1 MVKIAIACSGL
12 GHIHRGIET
21 WAADL
26 AGALREAGEDVT
38 LFQGSG
44 EPAEDWQKVL
54 PCQKRFDPKTQ
65 AWVRRLKP
73 LGGWRYGFG
82 SGYEMEQTTFALKL
96 WPKIR
101 ADYDIL
107 HVQDPTIAQIME
119 QLNRKHLSRPR
130 VILAHG
136 TEEPTET
143 LQKFSHLQ
151 HLAPCYLTD
160 WEAHRPPKQQVFA
173 IPNFV
178 DAAKFSP
185 GNKCAAR
192 KQWNLPPNDFIVL
205 CVAAIKKTH
214 KRMDDLLREFALFSE
229 SYAAAATLVI
239 AGGREVESDEIIA
252 EGRRL
257 LGSRVQF
264 LEGVSREKI
273 PDLYRAADV
282 FALASR
288 HEMMPIALL
297 EALASGLP
305 VVCNDT
311 PTLRWM
317 VGPAGELNDISQAGN
332 LALQLENLANP
343 IKRAALSMEAR
354 NYAEA
359 NFSTGAVV
367 EQIRAMHTKVAGSHS

>member
-1 MVKIAIACSGL
+1 MKIAIACSGL
-12 GHIHRGIET
+12 GHISRGIET
-21 WAADL
+21 WALDL
-26 AGALREAGEDVT
+26 AQALHEAGDNVT

-44 EPAEDWQKVL
+44 ESAEGWRQVV
-54 PCQKRFDPKTQ
+54 PCRKRFDPQTL
-65 AWVRRLKP
+65 ASVERLKRF
-73 LGGWRYGFG
+73 GGWRYGMG

-101 ADYDIL
+101 ADYQIL
-107 HVQDPTIAQIME
+107 HVQDPTLAHIME
-119 QLNRKHLSRPR
+119 QLNRRKLSRPR

-136 TEEPTET
+136 TEEPTAT

-151 HLAPCYLTD
+151 HLAPCYLAD
-160 WEAHRPPKQQVFA
+160 WEPNRPPGQQAFA

-178 DAAKFSP
+178 DVKKFAP
-185 GNKCAAR
+185 GDRCAAR
-192 KQWNLPPNDFIVL
+192 KKWDLPPDDFIVL

-214 KRMDDLLREFALFSE
+214 KRMDDLLREFAQFAE
-229 SYAAAATLVI
+229 KYNRPATLVI
-239 AGGREVESDEIIA
+239 AGGREAESDGVIA

-257 LGSRVQF
+257 LGSRVRF
-264 LEGVSREKI
+264 LEGVRRNKI
-273 PDLYRAADV
+273 AELYRAADV

-288 HEMMPIALL
+288 HEMMPIAVL

-305 VVCNDT
+305 VACNNT

-317 VGPAGELNDISQAGN
+317 TGPAGELNDISQAGN
-332 LALQLENLANP
+332 LAAQLENLANP
-343 IKRAALSMEAR
+343 TRRAALSLEAR

-367 EQIRAMHTKVAGSHS
+367 EDVRAMYRKVAGNTD

>member
-1 MVKIAIACSGL
+1 MKIAIACSGL
-12 GHIHRGIET
+12 GHVHRGIET

-44 EPAEDWQKVL
+44 DVREKWQKVL
-54 PCQKRFDPKTQ
+54 PCRKRFDPKTQ

-96 WPKIR
+96 WPEIR

-107 HVQDPTIAQIME
+107 HVQDPTIALIME
-119 QLNRKHLSRPR
+119 QLNRRNVSRSR

-136 TEEPTET
+136 TEESTET

-151 HLAPCYLTD
+151 HLAPCYLAD
-160 WEAHRPPKQQVFA
+160 WETHRPPKQQAFA

-178 DAAKFSP
+178 DTAKFSP

-192 KQWNLPPNDFIVL
+192 EQWNLPPNDFIVL

-214 KRMDDLLREFALFSE
+214 KRMDDLLREFTRFSE
-229 SYAAAATLVI
+229 NYNGAATLVI
-239 AGGREVESDEIIA
+239 AGGREAESDEIIT
-252 EGRRL
+252 EGRKL
-257 LGSRVQF
+257 LGNRVHF

-273 PDLYRAADV
+273 HQLYRAADV

-288 HEMMPIALL
+288 HEMMPIAVL

-305 VVCNDT
+305 VACNDT

-332 LALQLENLANP
+332 LAAQLINLTNP
-343 IKRAALSMEAR
+343 TKRLVLSTQAR
-354 NYAEA
+354 SYAEA

-367 EQIRAMHTKVAGSHS
+367 ENIRAMYTKVAGKTP